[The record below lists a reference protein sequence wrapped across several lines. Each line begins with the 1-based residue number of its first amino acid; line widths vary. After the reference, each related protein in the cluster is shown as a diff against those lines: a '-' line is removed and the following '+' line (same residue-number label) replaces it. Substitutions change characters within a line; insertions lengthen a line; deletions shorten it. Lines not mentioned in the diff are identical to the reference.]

1 MKKKTTYKTDGKDSL
16 QVSHCKKEFSFFFFL
31 QNPLLFF
38 NAIERCCLSSANLF
52 LFFPL
57 AQICSLKCYMDKI
70 TAFWGSAN
78 VSL

>member
-1 MKKKTTYKTDGKDSL
+1 MGKTHYRFLTVKRNL
-16 QVSHCKKEFSFFFFL
+16 VFFFFL